1 MRAAR
6 KKFATSKV
14 VFNQDVLDVV
24 TETRGQL
31 EEELDARHEALS
43 RCLRK
48 LNDRDRRMVLIRY
61 ESGNNVSEAARACG
75 RTIQGAYKALS
86 RIRKALFDCVTF
98 ELTLEQTG

>member
-1 MRAAR
+1 MAA
-6 KKFATSKV
+6 KLLTVVVSQTPSK
-14 VFNQDVLDVV
+14 NPAK
-24 TETRGQL
+24 RQL

-43 RCLRK
+43 RWLRK